1 MKNVLTI
8 LLALIISGLVRA
20 QDAKMDAFVSNLM
33 SRMTIDEK
41 IGQLNLVTPGGAV
54 TGSVVSKDVDDK
66 IRKGMVGGL
75 FGITGPDK
83 VRQAQDI
90 AVKNTRLHIPLI
102 FGLDVIHGHRTIF
115 PIPFGLSCSWDT
127 VMIEKSAQIAAREA
141 SADGLAWAFSPMV
154 DIARDP
160 RWGRVSEGSGEDPYL
175 GSRIAA
181 AVVRGYQGKNLSN
194 PETVMACV
202 KHFALYGGSEAGRE
216 YNTVDMSRI
225 KMYQYYLPPYKAAID
240 AGVGSVMSSFN
251 EIDGIPATGNRW
263 LLTDLLRK
271 QWHFTGM
278 VVSDYTSLNEMEAH
292 GMGDLSTVSALAL
305 HAGLDMDMVGEGFLT
320 TLKKSLQEGKVTQIE
335 IDQACRRI
343 LEAKYKLGLFSD
355 PYSRMNTERAAKELL
370 SGDNRKFAREVAE
383 HSFVLLK
390 NKDQLL
396 PLKKSG
402 TIALVGPLADNHRN
416 MLGTWSVSGDP
427 SKSVTVME
435 GIKNVAGDVNII
447 YAKGANISDDT
458 ILVFRTNKLGV
469 EIEPETRTAETMI
482 DEAVAA
488 ANKADLVEAVVG
500 EAADMSGESSSR
512 GEITIPESQE
522 TLLKALVKTG
532 KPVVVVLFNGR
543 PLILKWEN
551 DHVGAILDAWFPG
564 TEAGNA
570 IADVL
575 FGDYNPSGKLS
586 MTFPVNQGQIPIY
599 YNAKNT
605 GRPYTT
611 GDANT
616 KFKSDYLDMSNDP
629 LYPFGYG
636 LSYTKFT
643 YNPLSLSKPNI
654 SAAEP
659 VMVKL
664 TVTNSGN
671 YDGEETVQLYIRDMV
686 ATVTQPVKE
695 LKKFQKVYL
704 KKGESKEISFT
715 LTTED
720 LKYVNSDL
728 KWVYDPGAFKVFVG
742 GNSRDVVEANLLGV
756 LPNSQSLKPKTNTGL
771 KQKAKD

>member
-33 SRMTIDEK
+33 SRMTVDEK

-263 LLTDLLRK
+263 LLTDLLRN
-271 QWHFTGM
+271 QWKFNGL
-278 VVSDYTSLNEMEAH
+278 VVSDYTSLNEMESH
-292 GMGDLSTVSALAL
+292 GMGDLPAVSALAL

-320 TLKKSLQEGKVTQIE
+320 TLKKSLNEGKITQKE
-335 IDQACRRI
+335 IDQACRRV

-355 PYSRMNTERAAKELL
+355 PYSRMNAERAIKELL
-370 SGDNRKFAREVAE
+370 SGDNRKFARQMAA

-390 NKDQLL
+390 NNDQVL
-396 PLKKSG
+396 PLKKTG

-427 SKSVTVME
+427 SKSVSVRE
-435 GIKNVAGDVNII
+435 GIKNVAGGLNIL

-458 ILVFRTNKLGV
+458 LLVKRTNTLGI
-469 EIEPETRTAETMI
+469 EIEPESRSAEALLQ
-482 DEAVAA
+482 EAVETAG
-488 ANKADLVEAVVG
+488 KADVVVAVLG
-500 EAADMSGESSSR
+500 EAADMTGESSSR
-512 GEITIPESQE
+512 SDITIPESQE
-522 TLLKALVKTG
+522 NLLKALVNTG
-532 KPVVVVLFNGR
+532 KPVVLVLFNGR
-543 PLILKWEN
+543 PLILKWESQ
-551 DHVGAILDAWFPG
+551 HVNAILDAWFGG

-586 MTFPVNQGQIPIY
+586 MTFPVSQGQIPIY

-605 GRPYTT
+605 GRPYMND
-611 GDANT
+611 GNS
-616 KFKSDYLDMSNDP
+616 KFRSDYLDITNDP
-629 LYPFGYG
+629 LYPFGFG
-636 LSYTKFT
+636 LSYTTFS
-643 YNPLSLSKPNI
+643 YGPISLSSVNI
-654 SAAEP
+654 STNQP
-659 VMVKL
+659 VIVKL

-671 YDGEETVQLYIRDMV
+671 MDGEETAQLYIRDMV
-686 ATVTQPVKE
+686 ASVTQPVKE
-695 LKKFQKVYL
+695 LKKFQKIYL

-715 LTTED
+715 LSTED

-728 KWVYDPGAFKVFVG
+728 KWVYDAGDFKIFVG
-742 GNSRDVVEANLLGV
+742 GNSRDVVEADLVGTASKAQV
-756 LPNSQSLKPKTNTGL
+756 PKSSI
-771 KQKAKD
+771 KQTQRN

>member
-1 MKNVLTI
+1 MKKALTVLLVLTI
-8 LLALIISGLVRA
+8 SNFIRA
-20 QDAKMDAFVSNLM
+20 QDAKMNAFISNLM
-33 SRMTIDEK
+33 SKMTMDEK
-41 IGQLNLVTPGGAV
+41 IGQLNLVIPGGAV
-54 TGSVVSKDVDDK
+54 TGSVVSKDVNNK
-66 IRKGMVGGL
+66 IRQGMVGGL
-75 FGITGPDK
+75 FGITGPDR

-90 AVKNTRLHIPLI
+90 AVKETRLHIPLI

-115 PIPFGLSCSWDT
+115 PIPLGLSCSWDT
-127 VMIEKSAQIAAREA
+127 VMIEKSARIAAREA

-175 GSRIAA
+175 GSVIAA
-181 AVVRGYQGKNLSN
+181 AVVRGYQGKDLRNT
-194 PETVMACV
+194 ETVMACV
-202 KHFALYGGSEAGRE
+202 KHFALYGGAEGGRE

-240 AGVGSVMSSFN
+240 AGAGSVMSSFN

-263 LLTDLLRK
+263 LLTDLLRN
-271 QWHFTGM
+271 QWKFNGM
-278 VVSDYTSLNEMEAH
+278 VVSDYTSLNELESH

-320 TLKKSLQEGKVTQIE
+320 TLKKSLHEGRVTQKE

-343 LEAKYKLGLFSD
+343 LEAKYKLGLFTD
-355 PYSRMNTERAAKELL
+355 PYGRMNMERAAKELL

-427 SKSVTVME
+427 SKSVTVLE
-435 GIKNVAGDVNII
+435 GIKNVAGDVTVL
-447 YAKGANISDDT
+447 YAKGANISDDSLL
-458 ILVFRTNKLGV
+458 ISRTNKLGI
-469 EIEPETRTAETMI
+469 EIEPETRTAVEMI
-482 DEAVAA
+482 DEAVTAA
-488 ANKADLVEAVVG
+488 GKADVVVAVLG

-512 GEITIPESQE
+512 SDISIPESQE
-522 TLLKALVKTG
+522 NLLKALVKTG
-532 KPVVVVLFNGR
+532 KPVVLVLFNGR
-543 PLILKWEN
+543 PLILNWEN
-551 DHVGAILDAWFPG
+551 KNAGAILDTWFGG

-575 FGDYNPSGKLS
+575 FGEYNPSGKLS
-586 MTFPVNQGQIPIY
+586 MTFPLSLGQIPIY

-605 GRPYTT
+605 GRPYMND
-611 GDANT
+611 GNS
-616 KFKSDYLDMSNDP
+616 KFKSDYLDVSNDP

-636 LSYTKFT
+636 LSYTTFV
-643 YNPLSLSKPNI
+643 YSQPSLDNGNI
-654 SAAEP
+654 SKGLP
-659 VMVKL
+659 VHIKL
-664 TVTNSGN
+664 TVTNKGI

-686 ATVTQPVKE
+686 ASVTQPVKE

-704 KKGESKEISFT
+704 KKGESKEVSFT
-715 LTTED
+715 LSTDD
-720 LKYVNSDL
+720 LKFVNSDL
-728 KWVYDPGAFKVFVG
+728 KWVYEPGAFKVFVG
-742 GNSRDVVEANLLGV
+742 GNSKDVVEADFVG
-756 LPNSQSLKPKTNTGL
+756 K
-771 KQKAKD
+771 

>member
-8 LLALIISGLVRA
+8 LLALITTGFLRA
-20 QDAKMDAFVSNLM
+20 QDAKMNDFVNNLM
-33 SRMTIDEK
+33 SKMTLDEK

-54 TGSVVSKDVDDK
+54 TGAVVSKGVDDK
-66 IRKGMVGGL
+66 IRQGMVGGL

-90 AVKNTRLHIPLI
+90 AVKNSRLHIPLI

-115 PIPFGLSCSWDT
+115 PIPLGVSCSWDT
-127 VMIEKSAQIAAREA
+127 VMIEKSARVAAREA
-141 SADGLAWAFSPMV
+141 SADGLAWVFSPMV

-181 AVVRGYQGKNLSN
+181 AMVRGYQGKDLRNA
-194 PETVMACV
+194 ETVMACV
-202 KHFALYGGSEAGRE
+202 KHFALYGGAEAGRE

-240 AGVGSVMSSFN
+240 AGSGSIMSSFN
-251 EIDGIPATGNRW
+251 EIDGIPSTGNRW
-263 LLTDLLRK
+263 LLTDLLRN
-271 QWHFTGM
+271 QWKFNGL

-320 TLKKSLQEGKVTQIE
+320 TLKKSLQEGKITQKE

-370 SGDNRKFAREVAE
+370 SGGNRRFARELAE

-390 NKDQLL
+390 NNDQLL

-402 TIALVGPLADNHRN
+402 TIALIGPLADNHRN

-427 SKSVTVME
+427 SKSVSVME
-435 GIKNVAGDVNII
+435 GIKNVVGDHVNIL
-447 YAKGANISDDT
+447 YAKGANIADDT
-458 ILVFRTNKLGV
+458 LLVLRTNKLGI
-469 EIEPETRTAETMI
+469 EIEPETRTAEAMI
-482 DEAVAA
+482 DEAVSAA
-488 ANKADLVEAVVG
+488 GKADVVVAVLG

-512 GEITIPESQE
+512 SDITIPESQE
-522 TLLKALVKTG
+522 NLLKALVKTG
-532 KPVVVVLFNGR
+532 KPVVLVLFNGR
-543 PLILKWEN
+543 PLILNWE
-551 DHVGAILDAWFPG
+551 DKHVGAIVDAWFGG

-570 IADVL
+570 IADLL
-575 FGDYNPSGKLS
+575 FGDYNPSGKLT
-586 MTFPVNQGQIPIY
+586 MTFPASQGQIPIY

-605 GRPYTT
+605 GRPY
-611 GDANT
+611 ANDGNS
-616 KFKSDYLDMSNDP
+616 KFKSDYLDITNDP

-636 LSYTKFT
+636 LSYSRFS
-643 YNPLSLSKPNI
+643 YSPI
-654 SAAEP
+654 SMSSSTISPGSP
-659 VMVKL
+659 VVVKL
-664 TVTNSGN
+664 TVTNTGN
-671 YDGEETVQLYIRDMV
+671 YDGEETAQLYIRDMV
-686 ATVTQPVKE
+686 ASVTQPVKE
-695 LKKFQKVYL
+695 LKKFQKVWL
-704 KKGESKEISFT
+704 KKGESREISFT
-715 LTTED
+715 LNTDD

-728 KWVYDPGAFKVFVG
+728 KWVYDAGAFKVFVG
-742 GNSRDVVEANLLGV
+742 GNSRDVVEADLMGLA
-756 LPNSQSLKPKTNTGL
+756 PKVQI
-771 KQKAKD
+771 QKGSIMKTPKD